1 MSLRVENPFGLEDMT
16 MQTFPRTLHISTLLA
31 LFAYV
36 VYIPS
41 SHGLSPNEE
50 KVARLQTDA
59 QHGTIKAELEL
70 AAHYLTGNGV
80 QQDASLAARWYEKAA
95 QSGDPDAQNQIGFFY
110 QAGIGVPV
118 DYAHARHWYQLA
130 AASGS
135 PAGRLN
141 LGVLYLVGLGVP
153 KDIHFAMQL
162 FEEGARRGN
171 GTAAA
176 YLGTMYYFGMTGPPD
191 MTTAEEWYE
200 RGVKLHDPIAGYD
213 LGSLFSADP
222 NHPHNIPK
230 AVNLLR
236 ESAHEGYVPSMH
248 SLGLLLLNHPEL
260 EQTTNEALTSVQTA
274 AEAGEWRS
282 SVLLGIIA
290 RDGKNGPVDRT
301 SAILHFQIA
310 VLQGGEEAEHLLRH
324 DIDKLNTSLDAE
336 ERASINS
343 AAQSWYAQHHS
354 AQKFIVTDPEVAKYF
369 PLPANMSLIKGVFTA
384 RANSQSPSTQGPLA
398 SANDPKQKTESRGFL
413 PDL

>member
-1 MSLRVENPFGLEDMT
+1 

-36 VYIPS
+36 IYIPS

-50 KVARLQTDA
+50 EVARLQTDA
-59 QHGTIKAELEL
+59 QHGAIKAEIEL

-80 QQDASLAARWYEKAA
+80 PQDASLAALWYEKAA
-95 QSGDPDAQNQIGFFY
+95 QSGNPDAQNQIGYFY
-110 QAGIGVPV
+110 QDGIGVPV
-118 DYAHARHWYQLA
+118 DLARARHWYQLA

-135 PAGRLN
+135 GTGRLN
-141 LGVLYLVGLGVP
+141 LGVLYLAGLGVP
-153 KDIHFAMQL
+153 KDTRFAMQL

-191 MTTAEEWYE
+191 MATAEKWYE

-222 NHPHNIPK
+222 NHPHDIPR
-230 AVNLLR
+230 AASLLR
-236 ESAHEGYVPSMH
+236 ESAQAGYVPSMH

-260 EQTTNEALTSVQTA
+260 EQTTNEALTFVQTA
-274 AEAGEWRS
+274 ADAGEWRS
-282 SVLLGIIA
+282 SVLLGISA
-290 RDGKNGPVDRT
+290 RDGKNGPVDRK

-324 DIDKLNTSLDAE
+324 DIDKLSKDLNAE
-336 ERASINS
+336 ERASLSS
-343 AAQSWYAQHHS
+343 AAQAWYTQHHS
-354 AQKFIVTDPEVAKYF
+354 AKKFIVKDPEVARYF
-369 PLPANMSLIKGVFTA
+369 PLPSNPAIIKGAFAT
-384 RANSQSPSTQGPLA
+384 RTDSQPASTPDPLA
-398 SANDPKQKTESRGFL
+398 SVSDHKQKTESRGFL